1 MTPQIGSGRLHA
13 PDVFAALRQEAKSLW
28 SSPVYVAEPPN
39 PRPDGVFA
47 VFTPSG
53 GAEGS
58 PAHGQ
63 RAFIADVWGSTAQD
77 AYNAAEMLRG
87 ALRSIVNQEILVS
100 NGQSVLVYGVDPVG
114 GVVWMPDP
122 DDKIPRFRM
131 NFTATYRNTQIDQ
144 L

>member
-1 MTPQIGSGRLHA
+1 MWG
-13 PDVFAALRQEAKSLW
+13 
-28 SSPVYVAEPPN
+28 SPVYVAEPPN

-100 NGQSVLVYGVDPVG
+100 VGKPVLVYGVEPVG

-131 NFTATYRNTQIDQ
+131 NFTVTYRNTQIDQ

>member
-1 MTPQIGSGRLHA
+1 MTPQVGSSSLQA
-13 PDVFAALRQEAKSLW
+13 PDVFAALRKEVKTW
-28 SSPVYVAEPPN
+28 RDFPVYVAEPPN

-77 AYNAAEMLRG
+77 AYNAAEELRG
-87 ALRSIVNQEILVS
+87 VLRGIVNQEVFV
-100 NGQSVLVYGVDPVG
+100 NGAQPVLVYGVEPVG

-131 NFTATYRNTQIDQ
+131 NFTVTYRNTKIN
-144 L
+144 LL

>member
-1 MTPQIGSGRLHA
+1 MTPQVGSNHLQA
-13 PDVFAALRQEAKSLW
+13 PDVFAALREAVKTW
-28 SSPVYVAEPPN
+28 GDSPVYVAEPPN

-63 RAFIADVWGSTAQD
+63 RAFIADVWGSTAHG
-77 AYNAAEMLRG
+77 AYNAAETLRG
-87 ALRSIVNQEILVS
+87 VLRGIVNEQIFVS
-100 NGQSVLVYGVDPVG
+100 SGQPVLIYGVEPVG

-131 NFTATYRNTQIDQ
+131 NFTVTYRNTGID
-144 L
+144 LL

>member
-1 MTPQIGSGRLHA
+1 M
-13 PDVFAALRQEAKSLW
+13 
-28 SSPVYVAEPPN
+28 
-39 PRPDGVFA
+39 
-47 VFTPSG
+47 
-53 GAEGS
+53 
-58 PAHGQ
+58 GQ

-100 NGQSVLVYGVDPVG
+100 VGKPVLVYGVEPVG

-131 NFTATYRNTQIDQ
+131 NFTVTYRNTQID
-144 L
+144 LL

>member
-1 MTPQIGSGRLHA
+1 MTPQAGPSRLQA
-13 PDVFAALRQEAKSLW
+13 PDVFAALREAVKSW
-28 SSPVYVAEPPN
+28 WDSPMYIAEPPN
-39 PRPDGVFA
+39 PRPVGVFA

-63 RAFIADVWGSTAQD
+63 RAFIADVWGSTAQG
-77 AYNAAEMLRG
+77 AYNAAETLRG
-87 ALRSIVNQEILVS
+87 VLRGIVNQEILVD
-100 NGQSVLVYGVDPVG
+100 GGHPVLVYSVEPVG

-131 NFTATYRNTQIDQ
+131 NFTVTYRNTWID
-144 L
+144 LL